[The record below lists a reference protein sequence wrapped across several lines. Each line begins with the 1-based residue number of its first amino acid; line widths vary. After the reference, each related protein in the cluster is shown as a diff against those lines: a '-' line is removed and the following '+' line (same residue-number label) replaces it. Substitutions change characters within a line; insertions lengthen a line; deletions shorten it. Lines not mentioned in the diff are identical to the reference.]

1 MNAEKQ
7 QHWNNVYAT
16 KRPETVSWFQP
27 RADMSAQLIANS
39 GVSKDAAIIDVG
51 GGASV
56 LIDHLL
62 NADFSD
68 VTVLDI
74 SERALVASKQRLGAR
89 AADAHWIVSDVLA
102 WSPARPYDVW
112 HDRAAFHFLTDEQDR
127 AVYRSALLK
136 ALSAHGMVILG
147 TFSEDG
153 PEKCSGLPVKRW
165 SAAELAFELGPEF
178 RLIESLRE
186 KHRTPG
192 GAVQPFTW
200 ARFEHNPAASVR

>member
-7 QHWNNVYAT
+7 QHWNNIYAI
-16 KRPETVSWFQP
+16 KAPETVSWFQP
-27 RADMSAQLIANS
+27 RADMSALMIANS
-39 GVSKDAAIIDVG
+39 GVGKDAAIIDIG

-56 LIDHLL
+56 LVDHLL

-74 SERALVASKQRLGAR
+74 SERALVASKHRLGVR
-89 AADAHWIVSDVLA
+89 AAEVHWIVSDVLA
-102 WSPARPYDVW
+102 WTPPRAYDLW
-112 HDRAAFHFLTDEQDR
+112 HDRAAFHFLTDEHDR
-127 AVYRSALLK
+127 AVYRSILLK
-136 ALSAHGMVILG
+136 GLRQHGMLVLG
-147 TFSEDG
+147 TFAEDG
-153 PEKCSGLPVKRW
+153 PERCSGLPVKRW

-192 GAVQPFTW
+192 GTVQPFTW
-200 ARFEHNPAASVR
+200 ARFERDSAVFVR